1 MCEKGTVRGVITTS
15 RRMLQDSKEVA
26 GMERAEDTHEIAL
39 AVGGLWPE
47 FKVRQEHPQ
56 PLEF

>member
-26 GMERAEDTHEIAL
+26 GMEREEDAHEIAL
-39 AVGGLWPE
+39 AVGRLWPE
-47 FKVRQEHPQ
+47 FKVQQKHPR
-56 PLEF
+56 PPEF